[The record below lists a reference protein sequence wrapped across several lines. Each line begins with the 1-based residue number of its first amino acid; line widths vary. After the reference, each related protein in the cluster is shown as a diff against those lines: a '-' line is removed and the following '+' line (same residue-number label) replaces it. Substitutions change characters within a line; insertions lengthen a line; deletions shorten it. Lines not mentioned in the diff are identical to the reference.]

1 MANTLS
7 FQQSATILNGLMAQ
21 LQGTANATVV
31 DTDSFVSVANTA
43 LMTGIDPLAMGISQ
57 VLDRTIFSQRPYTAK
72 FKAMEKSSA
81 EYGAWTRKINYCD
94 DPFVQDDGY
103 PLTDGTSIDQYVIR
117 KPKTIQLNFYG
128 QNIVEDFITRSEEQL
143 KVAFR
148 GPDEFGEFFAG
159 ALTNLSAK
167 HEQKTEAIARAN
179 LVNAIT
185 ALNQGGNTEQVVHLL
200 TEYNSETGQSL
211 TATTV
216 FAPANFEPFMKWAYA
231 RIQLARDMMT
241 ERSVLYHMNI
251 TSPSAKYINR
261 HTPYNKQVL
270 YMYAPIIREMQARVL
285 SAAFNQ
291 DRLEYKSI
299 EIVNFWQDI
308 AEPTKV
314 VGKPVY
320 MGADGSVYMKQTT
333 PGTTDTETV
342 TDVVFAL
349 LCDDEFMGYR
359 RYSEGMYATPL
370 NARGRYTNFWYHWR
384 WQNWMD
390 FTENAV
396 LFLLD

>member
-43 LMTGIDPLAMGISQ
+43 LLTGIDPLAMGISQ

-94 DPFVQDDGY
+94 DPFVSDDGY

-128 QNIVEDFITRSEEQL
+128 QSLVEDFITRTEDQL
-143 KVAFR
+143 KAAFR

-167 HEQKTEAIARAN
+167 HEQKFEAECRMN

-185 ALNQGGNTEQVVHLL
+185 ALAQGGGTNQVVHLL
-200 TEYNSETGQSL
+200 TDYNAETGQSL

-216 FAPANFEPFMKWAYA
+216 YAPANFEPFMKWAYA
-231 RIQLARDMMT
+231 RIQLLRDMMT
-241 ERSVLYHMNI
+241 ERSIIYHMNV
-251 TSPSAKYINR
+251 TSPSPKYINR
-261 HTPYNKQVL
+261 HTPYNRQVL
-270 YMYAPIIREMQARVL
+270 YMYAPVIREMQARVL
-285 SAAFNQ
+285 SAAYNQ
-291 DRLEYKSI
+291 DRLEYKGI

-308 AEPTKV
+308 NEPTKV

-342 TDVVFAL
+342 TDTVFGL
-349 LCDDEFMGYR
+349 LVDDEFMGVR

-384 WQNWMD
+384 FQAWAD
-390 FTENAV
+390 FSENAI
-396 LFLLD
+396 LLLLD